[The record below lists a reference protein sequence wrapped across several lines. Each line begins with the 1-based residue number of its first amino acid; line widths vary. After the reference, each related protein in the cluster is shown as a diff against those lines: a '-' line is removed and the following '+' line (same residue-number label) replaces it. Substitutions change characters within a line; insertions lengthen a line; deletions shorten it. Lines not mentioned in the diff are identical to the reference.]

1 MSPTKGSDDFCTLGL
16 AADQGDQAGDAPAA
30 SQGEGARIY
39 GKEGCPHT
47 KRARAAWPRALF
59 VDVLADP
66 AALEEMLRLSG
77 GVRRI
82 PVIVHGDGR
91 RDAVEIGFK
100 RGA

>member
-1 MSPTKGSDDFCTLGL
+1 MSPENDRDGFRTIGPGP
-16 AADQGDQAGDAPAA
+16 AG
-30 SQGEGARIY
+30 QGEGARIY

-47 KRARAAWPRALF
+47 MRARAALPCALF

-77 GVRRI
+77 GVRRV

-91 RDAVEIGFK
+91 GDAVEIGFK